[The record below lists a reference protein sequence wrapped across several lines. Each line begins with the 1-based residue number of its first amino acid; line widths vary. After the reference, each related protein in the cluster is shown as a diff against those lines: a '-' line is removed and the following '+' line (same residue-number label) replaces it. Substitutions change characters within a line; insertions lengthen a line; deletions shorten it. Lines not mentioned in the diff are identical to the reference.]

1 MAQRMGW
8 RFSIFL
14 ALVSMNVAGMLHTS
28 PTYANESP
36 EAILQHVRETYA
48 AMQSYADHGVVI
60 KEYSESTRDRHTF
73 TTAFNRAPRHF
84 LFDFHK
90 QGGDRFVI
98 WGDPGA
104 FHTWWKTTDQ
114 QTDYPNPNNVNA
126 INLNDF
132 PTSGSATKITI
143 LLYPKAP
150 LIGALTH
157 FADPGLDGTEKIG
170 GQECYRIVGRTSDI
184 YGATGKEVALRKVT
198 LWIDTKSLLIR
209 QIREEAKATPGSIN
223 RLTTTF
229 EPAANPSLPDTA
241 FQFTPPESQ

>member
-1 MAQRMGW
+1 MPQRMGQ
-8 RFSIFL
+8 RFSTFL
-14 ALVSMNVAGMLHTS
+14 ALASMSAAGMLQTS
-28 PTYANESP
+28 PTYADESP
-36 EAILQHVRETYA
+36 DAVVQHVRETYA
-48 AMQSYADHGVVI
+48 ALQSYADRGVVI
-60 KEYSESTRDRHTF
+60 REYGESTQDRHTF

-98 WGDPGA
+98 WGDPDA

-114 QTDYPNPNNVNA
+114 RTDYPNPNNVSA

-132 PTSGSATKITI
+132 PTSGSATKITV
-143 LLYPKAP
+143 LLYSKAP

-157 FADPGLDGTEKIG
+157 FADPSLEGTEKIG
-170 GQECYRIVGRTSDI
+170 GQECYRIVGRTSDV

-209 QIREEAKATPGSIN
+209 QIREEAKATPGAMN

-229 EPAANPSLPDTA
+229 EPAANPSLPNTA